1 MTTRRE
7 LLLGIGA
14 ALGLVACGQKL
25 PPELTLLERA
35 KALIANRPSLDL
47 HAHPGVTFVRGV
59 KNLAPALQA
68 FIQAGASEERAVSDM
83 SAGGMSAAVF
93 CAVADVEILDLVN
106 GGPTSNRDFEPGEAQ
121 ASYRTQIGFLNKL
134 VTDGLVEKIISPS
147 DIQKIKHNGGIGAM
161 LGVEGGDFLEGSA
174 ERVAE
179 AYADGVRCIGPLHYH
194 AANDLGDIM
203 TAAPV
208 HNGLTNA
215 GAVVIRA
222 MNDSGVII
230 DVAHASE
237 KTAFGILETTNRPVI
252 CSHTHINTPSFIH
265 PRFISLDL
273 AKEIA
278 AAGGV
283 IGAWPAGI
291 GISDLDG
298 FTDRTFELIEAVGV
312 DHVGIGTDM
321 DSNFQPVWDNYRQF
335 PDVVAKMLERGLTD
349 EETAKVIGG
358 NGLRVFETV
367 SQ

>member
-7 LLLGIGA
+7 LLLGSSA
-14 ALGLVACGQKL
+14 VLGLAACGQKSA
-25 PPELTLLERA
+25 PDMTLLERA
-35 KALIANRPSLDL
+35 KALIADRPSLDL
-47 HAHPGVTFVRGV
+47 HAHPGATFIRGA
-59 KNLAPALQA
+59 KNLSPTLKALTLV
-68 FIQAGASEERAVSDM
+68 GADEDRAVSDM
-83 SAGGMSAAVF
+83 RAGGMTAAVF
-93 CAVADVEILDLVN
+93 CAVSDVEVLDIVN
-106 GGPTSNRDFEPGEAQ
+106 GGPTASRNFEAGEAL
-121 ASYRTQIGFLNKL
+121 ASYRTQIGFLNNL

-147 DIQKIKHNGGIGAM
+147 DVHKVKQNGGVGAM

-179 AYADGVRCIGPLHYH
+179 AYADGVRCINPLHYRV
-194 AANDLGDIM
+194 NEIGDIM

-215 GAVVIRA
+215 GAAVIRA

-237 KTAFGILETTNRPVI
+237 KTAFGILETSSHPVI

-298 FTDRTFELIEAVGV
+298 LIDRVFELVDAVGV

-321 DSNFQPVWDNYRQF
+321 DANFQPVWDNYRQF
-335 PDVVAKMLERGLTD
+335 PDVVAKMLERGLSD
-349 EETAKVIGG
+349 EETAKIIGG